1 MESEVSSNNR
11 KDMQQTAQPITI
23 VECPRDA
30 MQGWKEFIPTQQKV
44 TYLNALLKVGFDI
57 LDFGS
62 FVSPKAIPQMADTH
76 EVMTQL
82 DTSGSATKLLAII
95 ANARGAEDA
104 IKYDA
109 IHYLGFPFSIS
120 ETFQMRNTNKTIAQA
135 LDEVALI
142 QEMCVKSG
150 KELVLYISMGFG
162 NPYGDEYS
170 AALAIE
176 WFRKI
181 AALGITN
188 IALADTIGVA
198 TPENIS
204 YIFGHLVPEF
214 SKLSIGAHFHSTP
227 ATRIEKLD
235 SAYQAGCRKFDSAL
249 LGIGGCPMAKDEL
262 VGNMDTD
269 VLVGWAQR
277 QQLPLQLDYD
287 ALHQAR
293 LIASQIFIH

>member
-1 MESEVSSNNR
+1 
-11 KDMQQTAQPITI
+11 MQQTAQNITI

-30 MQGWKEFIPTQQKV
+30 MQGWKEFIPTQKKV
-44 TYLNALLKVGFDI
+44 AYLNALLKVGFDL

-76 EVMTQL
+76 EVLPQL
-82 DTSGSATKLLAII
+82 ETAGSSTKLLAII
-95 ANARGAEDA
+95 ANIRGAEDA

-135 LDEVALI
+135 LEEIALI
-142 QEMCVKSG
+142 QEMCVKNG

-170 AALAIE
+170 AALAID

-198 TPENIS
+198 TPDNIS
-204 YIFGHLVPEF
+204 YIFNHLVPEF
-214 SKLSIGAHFHSTP
+214 GNLSIGAHFHSTP
-227 ATRIEKLD
+227 STRIEKLD
-235 SAYQAGCRKFDSAL
+235 SAFKAGCRKFDSAL

-269 VLVGWAQR
+269 VLIGWAQQ
-277 QQLPLQLDYD
+277 QQLPLHLDYD

>member
-1 MESEVSSNNR
+1 MVVSFANR
-11 KDMQQTAQPITI
+11 NDMQQTAQNITI

-30 MQGWKEFIPTQQKV
+30 MQGWKTFIPTRKKAA
-44 TYLNALLKVGFDI
+44 YLNALLKVGFDI

-62 FVSPKAIPQMADTH
+62 FVSPRAIPQMADTH
-76 EVMTQL
+76 EVLSQL
-82 DTSGSATKLLAII
+82 DTAGSPTRLLAII
-95 ANARGAEDA
+95 ANIRGAEDA

-135 LDEVALI
+135 LEEVALI
-142 QEMCVKSG
+142 QELCVKNG

-170 AALAIE
+170 AALAID

-198 TPENIS
+198 TPENIH
-204 YIFGHLVPEF
+204 YIFSNLVPEF
-214 SKLSIGAHFHSTP
+214 SNLSIGAHFHSTP
-227 ATRIEKLD
+227 STRIEKLD
-235 SAYQAGCRKFDSAL
+235 SAYKAGCRKFDSAL

-269 VLVGWAQR
+269 VLIGWAQR
-277 QQLPLQLDYD
+277 QQLPLHLDYD
-287 ALHQAR
+287 ALHHAR
-293 LIASQIFIH
+293 LMASEIFIH